1 MRRII
6 MGSMNT
12 STLKILIVEDN
23 KINMK
28 LTKSY
33 LNEYASSIDWAKNG
47 QEGCEKY
54 QQDKYD
60 LIFMDLQMP
69 VMDGIMATMKIR
81 ELEKELNVYTPIVA
95 LTAQAEKYD
104 EDKCLAVGMD
114 YYLTKPLYKEQLHDA
129 ITVVLDSYKAR

>member
-1 MRRII
+1 
-6 MGSMNT
+6 MGSFDT

-33 LNEYASSIDWAKNG
+33 LNEYAAFIDWAKNG
-47 QEGCEKY
+47 LEGCEKY

-60 LIFMDLQMP
+60 IIFMDLQMP
-69 VMDGIMATMKIR
+69 IMDGIMATIKIR
-81 ELEKELNVYTPIVA
+81 ELEKELNVYTPIIA

-104 EDKCLAVGMD
+104 QDKCFDVGMD
-114 YYLTKPLYKEQLHDA
+114 YYLTKPFYKEQLFKA
-129 ITVVLDSYKAR
+129 ISEVLADFKAR